1 MFEVYAPPS
10 IIDYFKGAFNK
21 VKIRK
26 VRFVDADCDCYYQFF
41 VKIKIKKKK
50 YKKAIILIKP
60 DAVAIEYKDHYI
72 HTNIIPINVGS
83 FEFPWDYG
91 SPDFFDMAFII
102 ISDLEAIGF
111 EGATYTDFKEYVDA
125 IYDDC

>member
-1 MFEVYAPPS
+1 MFEVYAEQS
-10 IIDYFKGAFNK
+10 TVKFFKGAFD
-21 VKIRK
+21 KIKIQK

-41 VKIKIKKKK
+41 VKIKTKKK

-60 DAVAIEYKDHYI
+60 DAVAIEYKNHYI

-83 FEFPWDYG
+83 FEFPWDYA
-91 SPDFFDMAFII
+91 SPEFFDMAFTI

-111 EGATYTDFKEYVDA
+111 EGVTYTDFKEYVDA
-125 IYDDC
+125 IYDC